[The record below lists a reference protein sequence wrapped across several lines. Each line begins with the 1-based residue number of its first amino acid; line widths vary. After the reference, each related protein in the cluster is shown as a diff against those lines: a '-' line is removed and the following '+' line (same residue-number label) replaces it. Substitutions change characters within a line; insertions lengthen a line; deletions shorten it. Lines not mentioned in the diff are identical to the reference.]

1 MVMLVSL
8 TLASCKASEPY
19 LTSDYI
25 NTLVRDSGLGRGENV
40 DESITDLIAFKVV
53 DDEEYPEYLTYG
65 YLALTLNNLIENG
78 DTSVKA
84 LKKKG
89 IIKRVKADDEL
100 LNEKDAL
107 EAIKKAVS
115 LINNKEIERKEE
127 VTYKEEY
134 KKIRVYEKDGS
145 HLKTS
150 ANLKSGE
157 LVYLEEDDCFVI
169 VTGFHNDAYLT
180 REATFDEIFESLEIS
195 DNSEL
200 DLTKAIVLEDD
211 LDFEAY
217 VNNDRELLAGGD
229 TRRFTKDGFNVSY
242 KITRSSIDARISK
255 NIDGLNFFYDISVSN
270 LKPAYIWKFKT
281 DNIENAYLKL
291 DYKTVEEIGVSVGRY
306 KNCYLD
312 LKDLDSSSFVN
323 LAKSMIKDKSDE
335 TEATIKICELKVP
348 IEGVPTLFFNVEVL
362 AKFYTSGKAEIVVAN
377 KSSKG
382 FENRNGKVRFI
393 NENNRDVNLKIGG
406 SSSAAVGLN
415 FNLEAAKACLMDIEA
430 DLGIKAKVG
439 TTLHLY
445 DEEGNHEKLNVD
457 EAYSTYDDLA
467 KENRDVKVCGDLSL
481 NWMLKLRFNTPKT
494 VLSRLG
500 MSRDIEL
507 LDEKN
512 QVFKNKSHIENFV
525 FVDKCTRKDRLK
537 TNKDDSGPINADKI
551 LLNKYSKVI
560 KLGESYQI
568 EIKGLPGKYSLNDL
582 EYSSKDNSVVTVN
595 NGVVY
600 GTRKGASEVVISTK
614 DHKYNASINVLV
626 SED

>member
-25 NTLVRDSGLGRGENV
+25 NTLVRDSGLGKGENV
-40 DESITDLIAFKVV
+40 DESIADLIAFNVV

-65 YLALTLNNLIENG
+65 YLALTLNNLIEND
-78 DTSVKA
+78 DTSVKS

-100 LNEKDAL
+100 INEKDSL
-107 EAIKKAVS
+107 EAIDKTVS

-134 KKIRVYEKDGS
+134 KEIKVYEKDGAY
-145 HLKTS
+145 LKTS

-169 VTGFHNDAYLT
+169 VTGFHNGAYLT
-180 REATFDEIFESLEIS
+180 REATFDEIFESLEVS

-200 DLTKAIVLEDD
+200 DLTKAIVVETDYD
-211 LDFEAY
+211 TEAY
-217 VNNDRELLAGGD
+217 VNNDRELLAGG
-229 TRRFTKDGFNVSY
+229 TSNRFTKDGFNISY

-255 NIDGLNFFYDISVSN
+255 NVDGLNFFYDISVCN

-281 DNIENAYLKL
+281 DTIENAYLKL

-323 LAKSMIKDKSDE
+323 LAKSMIKEKSDE

-348 IEGVPTLFFNVEVL
+348 VEGVPTLFFNVEVL
-362 AKFYTSGKAEIVVAN
+362 AKFYTSGKVEIVVAN

-393 NENNRDVNLKIGG
+393 NENDRDVNLKIGG

-445 DEEGNHEKLNVD
+445 DEDGNHEKLNVD

-494 VLSRLG
+494 VLSKLG

-512 QVFKNKSHIENFV
+512 QVFNNKSHIENFV

-537 TNKDDSGPINADKI
+537 TNKNDSGPINADKI

-560 KLGESYQI
+560 NVGESYQI
-568 EIKGLPGKYSLNDL
+568 EIKGLPSKYSLNDL

-600 GTRKGASEVVISTK
+600 GARKGASEVVISTK
-614 DHKYNASINVLV
+614 DHKYSASINVLV
-626 SED
+626 SEG

>member
-1 MVMLVSL
+1 MVVLVSL

-25 NTLVRDSGLGRGENV
+25 NTLVRDSGLGEGDNV
-40 DESITDLIAFKVV
+40 EKSIADLIAFDIVE
-53 DDEEYPEYLTYG
+53 DNGYPEYLTYG
-65 YLALTLNNLIENG
+65 YLALTLNNLIENDDLG
-78 DTSVKA
+78 VRA
-84 LKKKG
+84 LKKRG

-100 LNEKDAL
+100 VSEQDAL
-107 EAIKKAVS
+107 DALNRAVG
-115 LINNKEIERKEE
+115 LINNKEIERKKE

-134 KKIRVYEKDGS
+134 KEIRVYERDGNN
-145 HLKTS
+145 LKTS
-150 ANLKSGE
+150 ADLKYGD

-169 VTGFHNDAYLT
+169 VTGVHDGAYLT
-180 REATFDEIFESLEIS
+180 RLASFDEIFESLEIS
-195 DNSEL
+195 DDSEL
-200 DLTKAIVLEDD
+200 DLTKAIDETTYDD
-211 LDFEAY
+211 SSLY
-217 VNNDRELLAGGD
+217 VNNDCELLAGGD

-242 KITRSSIDARISK
+242 KITRSSIEARISK
-255 NIDGLNFFYDISVSN
+255 NVDGLNFFYDISVSN

-306 KNCYLD
+306 KDCYLD
-312 LKDLDSSSFVN
+312 LKDLDTSSFMN
-323 LAKSMIKDKSDE
+323 LTSSMIKKKTDE
-335 TEATIKICELKVP
+335 VESEIKICELKVP

-362 AKFYTSGKAEIVVAN
+362 AKFYTSGKAEIVIAN

-393 NENNRDVNLKIGG
+393 NENDRDVNLKVGG

-415 FNLEAAKACLMDIEA
+415 FNLEAARTYLMDIEA

-445 DEEGNHEKLNVD
+445 DEEGNHDKVVVD
-457 EAYSTYDDLA
+457 GAYSSYEELA
-467 KENRDVKVCGDLSL
+467 KENNDVKVCGDLSL

-494 VLSRLG
+494 VLSRFG

-507 LDEKN
+507 LNEKN

-537 TNKDDSGPINADKI
+537 TNKNDLSPINADKI
-551 LLNKYSKVI
+551 LLNRYSKVI
-560 KLGESYQI
+560 KIGEPYLI
-568 EIKGLPGKYSLNDL
+568 EIKALPGKYSLDDL
-582 EYSSKDNSVVTVN
+582 EYSSKDTSVLTVN

-600 GTRKGASEVVISTK
+600 GAKKGASEVIVSTK
-614 DHKYNASINVLV
+614 DHKYSASINVLV
-626 SED
+626 SEG

>member
-40 DESITDLIAFKVV
+40 DESIADLIAFKVV

-65 YLALTLNNLIENG
+65 YLALTLNNLIESD

-89 IIKRVKADDEL
+89 IIKRVKSDDEL

-134 KKIRVYEKDGS
+134 KEIKVYEKDGAY
-145 HLKTS
+145 LKTS

-169 VTGFHNDAYLT
+169 VTGFHNGAYLT

-200 DLTKAIVLEDD
+200 DLTKAIVVETDYD
-211 LDFEAY
+211 TEAY
-217 VNNDRELLAGGD
+217 VNNDRELLAGG
-229 TRRFTKDGFNVSY
+229 TSNRFTKDGFNVSY

-255 NIDGLNFFYDISVSN
+255 NVDGLNFFYDISVCN

-281 DNIENAYLKL
+281 DTIENAYLKL

-312 LKDLDSSSFVN
+312 LKDLDTSSFVN
-323 LAKSMIKDKSDE
+323 LAKSMIKEKSDE

-348 IEGVPTLFFNVEVL
+348 VEGVPTLFFNVEVL
-362 AKFYTSGKAEIVVAN
+362 AKFYTSGKVEIVVAN

-382 FENRNGKVRFI
+382 FENRNGKIRFI
-393 NENNRDVNLKIGG
+393 N
-406 SSSAAVGLN
+406 
-415 FNLEAAKACLMDIEA
+415 
-430 DLGIKAKVG
+430 

-494 VLSRLG
+494 VLSKLG

-537 TNKDDSGPINADKI
+537 TNKNDSGPINADKI

-560 KLGESYQI
+560 KLNESYQI
-568 EIKGLPGKYSLNDL
+568 EIKGLPSKYSLNDL

-600 GTRKGASEVVISTK
+600 GVKKGASEVVVSTK
-614 DHKYNASINVLV
+614 DHKYSASINVLV
-626 SED
+626 SEG